1 MVKIIPI
8 NKSNPQDRG
17 AENKFYAQVVATGKT
32 DLERLA
38 YLVANQSTVREGDCY
53 AVILSLIH
61 NIIDELNQG
70 RIVKL
75 DKLGTFN
82 ISVSSSAS
90 DTPEAVSVNSIKD
103 VRIRF
108 RPDQRIKNA
117 LNIKTMNFTASQ
129 SM

>member
-1 MVKIIPI
+1 MVRIKSVS
-8 NKSNPQDRG
+8 KSNPQDRV
-17 AENKFYAQVVATGKT
+17 ADNKFYAQVVSSGKT

-61 NIIDELNQG
+61 NIVDELKQG
-70 RIVKL
+70 KIVKL

-82 ISVSSSAS
+82 ISLSSDGKENADEVSAN
-90 DTPEAVSVNSIKD
+90 TIKY
-103 VRIRF
+103 VRIKF
-108 RPDQRIKNA
+108 RPDQRMKSS
-117 LNIKTMNFTASQ
+117 LNIKTIKFTSAS

>member
-8 NKSNPQDRG
+8 SKSNPQDRE
-17 AENKFYAQVVATGKT
+17 AVNKYYAQVVATGKT

-38 YLVANQSTVREGDCY
+38 YLVAHQSTVREGDCY

-61 NIIDELNQG
+61 NIVDELSQG

-82 ISVSSSAS
+82 ITVSSNAS
-90 DTPEAVSVNSIKD
+90 DEPDAVSVNSIKD

-108 RPDQRIKNA
+108 RPDQRIKNS
-117 LNIKTMNFTASQ
+117 LNKKTMNFTTSQ
-129 SM
+129 SF

>member
-17 AENKFYAQVVATGKT
+17 AENKFYAQVVSTGKT

-61 NIIDELNQG
+61 NIVDELNQG

-90 DTPEAVSVNSIKD
+90 DSPEAVSVNSIKD

>member
-8 NKSNPQDRG
+8 SKSNPQDRE
-17 AENKFYAQVVATGKT
+17 AENKYYAQAVATGKT

-61 NIIDELNQG
+61 NIVDELNQG

-90 DTPEAVSVNSIKD
+90 DTPEAVSANSIKD

-108 RPDQRIKNA
+108 RPDQRIKNS
-117 LNIKTMNFTASQ
+117 LNKKTMNFTTSQ

>member
-1 MVKIIPI
+1 MVRIKSVS
-8 NKSNPQDRG
+8 KSNPQDRV
-17 AENKFYAQVVATGKT
+17 ADNKFYAQVVSSGKT

-61 NIIDELNQG
+61 NIVDELKQG
-70 RIVKL
+70 KIVKL

-82 ISVSSSAS
+82 ISLSSDGKENADEVSAN
-90 DTPEAVSVNSIKD
+90 TIKD
-103 VRIRF
+103 VRIKF
-108 RPDQRIKNA
+108 RPDQRMKSS
-117 LNIKTMNFTASQ
+117 LNIKTIKFTSAS